1 LETLYSDLAAQ
12 LPTQTDGNHSI
23 TLSADNLPLPPREMA
38 IDSLY
43 ILKVIH
49 VYNDWF
55 KVDQCQFF
63 AHKETYRDLGLLI
76 LSAVFHGIAEIKI
89 KLNHPHTQLQYLTVN
104 YAEQHI
110 DRLTA
115 GYHTQPWALEYYPQ
129 LPAKH
134 PFDSCTSPQNLPCF
148 EIANSQSLYYTEEHW
163 QQRDTLNIGGSDAG
177 LVLFAELLLNLSLP
191 HNEQDEFELESESGF
206 RGVGIGSAEARLFL
220 PGHLAW
226 TEEHWPGKSEIMN

>member
-43 ILKVIH
+43 ILKLAH

-63 AHKETYRDLGLLI
+63 AHKKTYRDLGLLI
-76 LSAVFHGIAEIKI
+76 LSAVFHGITAI
-89 KLNHPHTQLQYLTVN
+89 KLKHPHTHLQYLTVN
-104 YAEQHI
+104 YARHRNI
-110 DRLTA
+110 DWLTA

-134 PFDSCTSPQNLPCF
+134 PFDPFIPPRDLPCF
-148 EIANSQSLYYTEEHW
+148 EIANSQNLYYTEEHW

-191 HNEQDEFELESESGF
+191 RNEQEEFQLEGEIGV

-226 TEEHWPGKSEIMN
+226 TKEHWPEKSEIMN